1 MLGKLSKR
9 CPISASVTSSNPIKA
24 AKQWSSLRLSLLK
37 KNSAQ
42 QVLPETSVA
51 FILHSGWSLKRT
63 VSRTRPVSVL
73 GWPLALLLL
82 HLVRW
87 GNGKGEDFDDG
98 DVQDEL
104 TVPQKVST
112 ELKRA
117 IEVGLVLV
125 VQLPL
130 LQLLPAIT

>member
-73 GWPLALLLL
+73 GWPSCCFISYA
-82 HLVRW
+82 
-87 GNGKGEDFDDG
+87 GEM
-98 DVQDEL
+98 V
-104 TVPQKVST
+104 KVKILMMVMSKT
-112 ELKRA
+112 NSPFHRRSAPNSRE
-117 IEVGLVLV
+117 
-125 VQLPL
+125 P
-130 LQLLPAIT
+130 